1 MKKLFF
7 LMFALLISIT
17 ATTYAQNNAGNTK
30 QGDAP
35 ANTQTNTK
43 EKSADGKQKGLEMGQ
58 LKPKGVAI
66 DQGPQKP
73 AAKPSDAPAKPPEA
87 QAKPEAP

>member
-1 MKKLFF
+1 
-7 LMFALLISIT
+7 MFALLISIT

-43 EKSADGKQKGLEMGQ
+43 EKSADGKQKGL
-58 LKPKGVAI
+58 
-66 DQGPQKP
+66 D
-73 AAKPSDAPAKPPEA
+73 
-87 QAKPEAP
+87 